1 MQCYLPTTAS
11 PQIASVAVLDGTD
24 ALANP
29 GVMYRNGLTGCQWVR
44 RWWQRAGASQLR
56 PTVVAE
62 LREFISNPLSL
73 DMRRVVGQSREEDI
87 RSIQYAATSADMSLT
102 IKSLECLIPSN
113 TTPANNNVEHVF
125 GSVPDNTTVL
135 VVNYS
140 NDTEEERLFPGIVL
154 KRLAT
159 LQNGVIVIGGT
170 NRPDQFNAGMWQ
182 QLQNLLNFHFPSSKM
197 RERLWRVFLIWN
209 QDGWPGAFEFLA
221 NISDGLGGND
231 IMRISQ
237 SSRQCS
243 LALGKGN
250 PMPLASI
257 SLAIA
262 NSSRGKC
269 SRVHTNQ
276 LDGLEQKIV
285 RDFLRGKGVSQDK
298 IDETFEFAAGALC
311 PYCY

>member
-1 MQCYLPTTAS
+1 MQCYLPTMAS
-11 PQIASVAVLDGTD
+11 LQIASVALIDGND

-29 GVMYRNGLTGCQWVR
+29 GAVYRNGLTGCQWVR

-56 PTVVAE
+56 PTSVAE
-62 LREFISNPLSL
+62 LREFISDPLSL
-73 DMRRVVGQSREEDI
+73 DMKRVVGQSREEDI
-87 RSIQYAATSADMSLT
+87 RSIQYAAISADMSLP
-102 IKSLECLIPSN
+102 IKSLESLILPN
-113 TTPANNNVEHVF
+113 AAPASNNVEHVF
-125 GSVPDNTTVL
+125 GSVPGNTTVL
-135 VVNYS
+135 VVDYS

-170 NRPDQFNAGMWQ
+170 NRPDQFHAGMWQ
-182 QLQNLLNFHFPSSKM
+182 QLQNLLNFHFPSPKM
-197 RERLWRVFLIWN
+197 RERLWRVFLIQN

-231 IMRISQ
+231 IMAISQ

-243 LALGKGN
+243 HALGKGN

-257 SLAIA
+257 SLAVA

-269 SRVHTNQ
+269 SRLHTKQ
-276 LDGLEQKIV
+276 LDGVERKIV
-285 RDFLRGKGVSQDK
+285 RDFLRRKGVSQDK